1 MFGVRCGYVRFDAW
15 AGGSVYGSVVY
26 FPPSARPSRL
36 TALEDTLK
44 TGAPRVFRRSILLAA
59 VGILALVLTACTG
72 RGGGYLPPGA
82 SLGTDVLPQALFG
95 GTMFTGQAPFGFT
108 FSCEDKGGINPQTGQ
123 LAIQLAYAD
132 QGTSVLLGA
141 PFSIHGI
148 VDKIDPVLESAVCI
162 AQNPPPDPPNE
173 LIFLGRY
180 RPTSKSPPGLL
191 QSCPTRETSASPLCR
206 FEAIV
211 RDNDGNMA
219 PSTGDLFSIKLSTVT
234 GPCID
239 PTCSQLPA
247 GTVFYARA
255 GFLAGG
261 NLTVKW

>member
-1 MFGVRCGYVRFDAW
+1 M
-15 AGGSVYGSVVY
+15 
-26 FPPSARPSRL
+26 
-36 TALEDTLK
+36 K
-44 TGAPRVFRRSILLAA
+44 TGAPSFRRRFILLVAA
-59 VGILALVLTACTG
+59 GILAVVLTACTG
-72 RGGGYLPPGA
+72 RGGGYLPPGT

-95 GTMFTGQAPFGFT
+95 GTVFSGQAPFGFT
-108 FSCEDKGGINPQTGQ
+108 FSCQDSGGINPPTGR

-132 QGTSVLLGA
+132 QGTSLLLGA

-148 VDKIDPVLESAVCI
+148 VDKIDPVLESQICQG
-162 AQNPPPDPPNE
+162 QNPPPGGNE

-191 QSCPTRETSASPLCR
+191 KSCPTRETSTSPLCR
-206 FEAIV
+206 FEVIV

-247 GTVFYARA
+247 ATVFYARA

-261 NLTVKW
+261 NITVK